1 MKKKKIFMEVNK
13 MKKKKIFMEVNK
25 MKKKKILIVTII
37 TVIVLLGI
45 TLFIFL
51 EKKDNKEKESGNIQ
65 TNEEKINIKEN
76 VEVEINS
83 EVLNIKDFFEN
94 SNFSDGKINYFE
106 NDKKIKFDTKYN
118 KIGSFKVVIKINDK
132 NYETTLNVVDTLA
145 PTLKLKELTITLGDK
160 FEINSFVESCTDNSK
175 EDCILSYKE
184 NKKYTKVGT
193 YDVTIIAKDKSDN
206 VAEETTKLI
215 IKNKKTTNETQTK
228 NDNKTNNNS
237 NKVKFVKEET
247 ESVKET
253 KELKYGTILNSW
265 HVKTYKLYSDGSKKT
280 VNEYTHYEVD
290 GTNFN
295 AKTSDMLPEAIEN
308 MNVYK
313 DIVNDVVKYTNEF
326 RTEVGQAPLTLDETL
341 TKAAMVRAIEMAY
354 SDKFSHERPD
364 GNMCYYIMRDF
375 GQDIYG
381 VGENIAS
388 RQRNAKEVSY
398 AWKGSQGH
406 YENMINASFTR
417 IGVGVINFY
426 GTYYWVQLFQ
436 Y

>member
-1 MKKKKIFMEVNK
+1 
-13 MKKKKIFMEVNK
+13 
-25 MKKKKILIVTII
+25 MKKKKILIITTII
-37 TVIVLLGI
+37 VIVLLGI

-51 EKKDNKEKESGNIQ
+51 EKKDIKEKESSNIQ

-83 EVLNIKDFFEN
+83 EVLNIKNFFEN
-94 SNFSDGKINYFE
+94 SNFSDGEINYFE
-106 NDKKIKFDTKYN
+106 SDKKIKFDTKYN

-132 NYETTLNVVDTLA
+132 NYETTLNVVDKLA

-160 FEINSFVESCTDNSK
+160 FEINSFVESCTDNSE

-206 VAEETTKLI
+206 VVEETTKLI
-215 IKNKKTTNETQTK
+215 VKNKKTTNETQT
-228 NDNKTNNNS
+228 NNNN

-406 YENMINASFTR
+406 YENMISASFTR

>member
-1 MKKKKIFMEVNK
+1 
-13 MKKKKIFMEVNK
+13 
-25 MKKKKILIVTII
+25 MKKKKILIITTII
-37 TVIVLLGI
+37 VIVLLGI

-51 EKKDNKEKESGNIQ
+51 EKKDIKEKESSNIQ
-65 TNEEKINIKEN
+65 TKEEKINIKEN

-83 EVLNIKDFFEN
+83 EVLNIKNFFEN
-94 SNFSDGKINYFE
+94 SNFSDGEINYFE
-106 NDKKIKFDTKYN
+106 SDKKIKFDTKYN
-118 KIGSFKVVIKINDK
+118 KIGSFKVVMKINDK
-132 NYETTLNVVDTLA
+132 NYETTLNVVDKLA

-160 FEINSFVESCTDNSK
+160 FEINSFVESCTDNSE

-206 VAEETTKLI
+206 VVEETTKLI
-215 IKNKKTTNETQTK
+215 VKNKKTTNETQT
-228 NDNKTNNNS
+228 NNNNNNNNNN

-406 YENMINASFTR
+406 YENMISASFTR

>member
-1 MKKKKIFMEVNK
+1 
-13 MKKKKIFMEVNK
+13 
-25 MKKKKILIVTII
+25 MKKKKILIITTII
-37 TVIVLLGI
+37 VIVLLGI

-51 EKKDNKEKESGNIQ
+51 EKKDIKEKESSNIQ
-65 TNEEKINIKEN
+65 TKEEKINIKEN

-94 SNFSDGKINYFE
+94 SNFSDGEINYFE

-132 NYETTLNVVDTLA
+132 NYETAINIVDTLA

-184 NKKYTKVGT
+184 NKKYTNAGT

-215 IKNKKTTNETQTK
+215 IKNKKNTNETQTK

-265 HVKTYKLYSDGSKKT
+265 HVKTYKLYSDGSKKI

-326 RTEVGQAPLTLDETL
+326 RTEVGKEPLTLDETL

-354 SDKFSHERPD
+354 SDKFNHERPD

-388 RQRNAKEVSY
+388 RQRDAKEVSY

-406 YENMINASFTR
+406 YENMISTSFTR

>member
-1 MKKKKIFMEVNK
+1 
-13 MKKKKIFMEVNK
+13 
-25 MKKKKILIVTII
+25 MKKKKILIITTII
-37 TVIVLLGI
+37 VIVLLGI

-51 EKKDNKEKESGNIQ
+51 EKKDIKEKESSNIQ
-65 TNEEKINIKEN
+65 TKEEKINIKEN

-83 EVLNIKDFFEN
+83 EVLNIKNFFEN
-94 SNFSDGKINYFE
+94 SNFSDGEINYFE
-106 NDKKIKFDTKYN
+106 SDKKIKFDTKYN
-118 KIGSFKVVIKINDK
+118 KIGSFKVVMKINDK
-132 NYETTLNVVDTLA
+132 NYETTLNVVDKLA

-206 VAEETTKLI
+206 VVEETTKLI
-215 IKNKKTTNETQTK
+215 VKNKKTTNETQT
-228 NDNKTNNNS
+228 NNNNNNN

-406 YENMINASFTR
+406 YENMISASFTR

>member
-1 MKKKKIFMEVNK
+1 
-13 MKKKKIFMEVNK
+13 
-25 MKKKKILIVTII
+25 MKKKKILTITII

-51 EKKDNKEKESGNIQ
+51 EKKDIKEKESSNIQ
-65 TNEEKINIKEN
+65 TKEEKINIKEN

-94 SNFSDGKINYFE
+94 SNFSDGEINYFE

-132 NYETTLNVVDTLA
+132 NYETAINIVDTLA

-184 NKKYTKVGT
+184 NKKYTNAGT

-215 IKNKKTTNETQTK
+215 IKNKKNTNETQTK

-265 HVKTYKLYSDGSKKT
+265 HVKTYKLYSDGSKKI

-308 MNVYK
+308 MNAYK

-326 RTEVGQAPLTLDETL
+326 RTEVGKEPLTLDETL

-354 SDKFSHERPD
+354 SDKFNHERPD

-388 RQRNAKEVSY
+388 RQRDAKEVSY

-406 YENMINASFTR
+406 YENMISTSFTR

>member
-1 MKKKKIFMEVNK
+1 
-13 MKKKKIFMEVNK
+13 
-25 MKKKKILIVTII
+25 MKKKKILTITTII
-37 TVIVLLGI
+37 VIVLLGI
-45 TLFIFL
+45 ILFIFL
-51 EKKDNKEKESGNIQ
+51 EKKDIKEKESSNIQ

-83 EVLNIKDFFEN
+83 EVLNIKNFFEN
-94 SNFSDGKINYFE
+94 SNFSDGEINYFE
-106 NDKKIKFDTKYN
+106 SDKKIKFDTKYN

-132 NYETTLNVVDTLA
+132 NYETTLNVVDKLA

-160 FEINSFVESCTDNSK
+160 FEINSFVESCTDNSE

-206 VAEETTKLI
+206 VVEETTKLI
-215 IKNKKTTNETQTK
+215 VKNKKTTNETQT
-228 NDNKTNNNS
+228 NNNNNN

-313 DIVNDVVKYTNEF
+313 DIVNDIVKYTNEF

-406 YENMINASFTR
+406 YENMISTSFTR

>member
-1 MKKKKIFMEVNK
+1 
-13 MKKKKIFMEVNK
+13 
-25 MKKKKILIVTII
+25 MKKKKILIITTII
-37 TVIVLLGI
+37 VIVLLGI

-51 EKKDNKEKESGNIQ
+51 EKKDIKEKESSNIQ
-65 TNEEKINIKEN
+65 TKEEKINIKEN

-83 EVLNIKDFFEN
+83 EVLNIKNFFEN
-94 SNFSDGKINYFE
+94 SNFSDGEINYFE
-106 NDKKIKFDTKYN
+106 SDKKIKFDTKYN
-118 KIGSFKVVIKINDK
+118 KIGSFKVVMKINDK
-132 NYETTLNVVDTLA
+132 NYETTLNVVDKLA

-160 FEINSFVESCTDNSK
+160 FEINSFVESCTDNSE

-206 VAEETTKLI
+206 VVEETTKLI
-215 IKNKKTTNETQTK
+215 VKNKKTTNETQT
-228 NDNKTNNNS
+228 NNN

-406 YENMINASFTR
+406 YENMISASFTR

>member
-1 MKKKKIFMEVNK
+1 
-13 MKKKKIFMEVNK
+13 
-25 MKKKKILIVTII
+25 MKKKKILIITTII
-37 TVIVLLGI
+37 VIVLLGI

-51 EKKDNKEKESGNIQ
+51 EKKDIKEKESSNIQ
-65 TNEEKINIKEN
+65 TKEEKINIKEN

-83 EVLNIKDFFEN
+83 EVLNIKNFFEN
-94 SNFSDGKINYFE
+94 SNFSDGEINYFE
-106 NDKKIKFDTKYN
+106 SDKKIKFDTKYN

-132 NYETTLNVVDTLA
+132 NYETTLNVVDKLA

-160 FEINSFVESCTDNSK
+160 FEINSFVESCTDNSE

-206 VAEETTKLI
+206 VVEETTKLI
-215 IKNKKTTNETQTK
+215 VKNKKTTNETQT
-228 NDNKTNNNS
+228 NNNNNNN

-406 YENMINASFTR
+406 YENMISASFTR

>member
-1 MKKKKIFMEVNK
+1 
-13 MKKKKIFMEVNK
+13 
-25 MKKKKILIVTII
+25 MKKKKILIITTII
-37 TVIVLLGI
+37 VIVLLGI

-51 EKKDNKEKESGNIQ
+51 EKKDIKEKESSNIQ

-83 EVLNIKDFFEN
+83 EVLNIKNFFEN
-94 SNFSDGKINYFE
+94 SNFSDGEINYFE
-106 NDKKIKFDTKYN
+106 SDKKIKFDTKYN
-118 KIGSFKVVIKINDK
+118 KIGSFKVVMKINDK
-132 NYETTLNVVDTLA
+132 NYETTLNVVDKLA

-160 FEINSFVESCTDNSK
+160 FEINSFVESCTDNSE

-206 VAEETTKLI
+206 VVEETTKLI
-215 IKNKKTTNETQTK
+215 VKNKKTTNETQT
-228 NDNKTNNNS
+228 NNNNN

-354 SDKFSHERPD
+354 SDKFSHKRPD

-406 YENMINASFTR
+406 YENMISASFTR

>member
-1 MKKKKIFMEVNK
+1 
-13 MKKKKIFMEVNK
+13 
-25 MKKKKILIVTII
+25 MKKKKILIITTII
-37 TVIVLLGI
+37 VIVLLGI

-51 EKKDNKEKESGNIQ
+51 EKKDIKEKESSNIQ
-65 TNEEKINIKEN
+65 TKEEKINIKEN

-83 EVLNIKDFFEN
+83 EVLNIKNFFEN
-94 SNFSDGKINYFE
+94 SNFSDGEINYFE
-106 NDKKIKFDTKYN
+106 SDKKIKFDTKYN
-118 KIGSFKVVIKINDK
+118 KIGSFKVVMKINDK
-132 NYETTLNVVDTLA
+132 NYETTLNVVDKLA

-160 FEINSFVESCTDNSK
+160 FEINSFVESCTDNSE

-206 VAEETTKLI
+206 VVEETTKLI
-215 IKNKKTTNETQTK
+215 VKNKKTTNETQT
-228 NDNKTNNNS
+228 NNNNNN

-354 SDKFSHERPD
+354 SDKFSHKRPD

-406 YENMINASFTR
+406 YENMISASFTR

>member
-1 MKKKKIFMEVNK
+1 
-13 MKKKKIFMEVNK
+13 
-25 MKKKKILIVTII
+25 MKKKKILIITTII
-37 TVIVLLGI
+37 VIVLLGI

-51 EKKDNKEKESGNIQ
+51 EKKDIKEKESSNIQ

-76 VEVEINS
+76 IEVEINS
-83 EVLNIKDFFEN
+83 EVLNIKNFFEN
-94 SNFSDGKINYFE
+94 SNFSDGEINYFE
-106 NDKKIKFDTKYN
+106 SDKKIKFDTKYN
-118 KIGSFKVVIKINDK
+118 KIGSFKVVMKINDK
-132 NYETTLNVVDTLA
+132 NYETTLNVVDKLA

-160 FEINSFVESCTDNSK
+160 FEINSFVESCTDNSE

-206 VAEETTKLI
+206 VVEETTKLI
-215 IKNKKTTNETQTK
+215 VKNKKTTNETQT
-228 NDNKTNNNS
+228 NNNNNNNN

-406 YENMINASFTR
+406 YENMISASFTR

>member
-1 MKKKKIFMEVNK
+1 
-13 MKKKKIFMEVNK
+13 

-51 EKKDNKEKESGNIQ
+51 EKKDIKEKESSNIQ

-83 EVLNIKDFFEN
+83 EVLNIQDFFEN
-94 SNFSDGKINYFE
+94 SNFSDGEINYFE

-132 NYETTLNVVDTLA
+132 NYETAINVVDTLA

-184 NKKYTKVGT
+184 NKKYTKAGT

-215 IKNKKTTNETQTK
+215 IKNKKNTNETQTK

-265 HVKTYKLYSDGSKKT
+265 HVKTYKLYSDGSKKI

-308 MNVYK
+308 MNIYK
-313 DIVNDVVKYTNEF
+313 DNVNDVVKYTNEF
-326 RTEVGQAPLTLDETL
+326 RTEVGKEPLTLDETL

-354 SDKFSHERPD
+354 SGKFNHERPD

-398 AWKGSQGH
+398 AWKGSQWH
-406 YENMINASFTR
+406 YENMINASFTK
-417 IGVGVINFY
+417 IGIGVINFY

>member
-1 MKKKKIFMEVNK
+1 
-13 MKKKKIFMEVNK
+13 
-25 MKKKKILIVTII
+25 MKKKKILTITTII
-37 TVIVLLGI
+37 VIVLLGI
-45 TLFIFL
+45 ILFIFL
-51 EKKDNKEKESGNIQ
+51 EKKDIKEKESSNIQ
-65 TNEEKINIKEN
+65 TNEEKINIEEN

-83 EVLNIKDFFEN
+83 EVLNIKNFFEN
-94 SNFSDGKINYFE
+94 SNFSDGEINYFE
-106 NDKKIKFDTKYN
+106 SDKKIKFDTKYN

-132 NYETTLNVVDTLA
+132 NYETTLNVVDKLA

-160 FEINSFVESCTDNSK
+160 FEINSFVESCTDNSE

-206 VAEETTKLI
+206 VVEETTKLI
-215 IKNKKTTNETQTK
+215 VKNKKTTNETQT
-228 NDNKTNNNS
+228 NNNNNNN

-406 YENMINASFTR
+406 YENMISASFTR

>member
-1 MKKKKIFMEVNK
+1 
-13 MKKKKIFMEVNK
+13 
-25 MKKKKILIVTII
+25 MKKKKILIITTII
-37 TVIVLLGI
+37 VIVLLGI

-51 EKKDNKEKESGNIQ
+51 EKKDIKEKESSNIQ
-65 TNEEKINIKEN
+65 TKEEKINIKEN

-83 EVLNIKDFFEN
+83 EVLNIKNFFEN
-94 SNFSDGKINYFE
+94 SNFSDGEINYFE
-106 NDKKIKFDTKYN
+106 SDKKIKFDTKYN
-118 KIGSFKVVIKINDK
+118 KIGSFKVVMKINDK
-132 NYETTLNVVDTLA
+132 NYETTLNVVDKLA

-160 FEINSFVESCTDNSK
+160 FEINSFVESCTDNSE

-206 VAEETTKLI
+206 VVEETTKLI
-215 IKNKKTTNETQTK
+215 VKNKKTTNETQT
-228 NDNKTNNNS
+228 NNNNNNN

-406 YENMINASFTR
+406 YENMISASFTR

-426 GTYYWVQLFQ
+426 GTYYWVQLFR

>member
-1 MKKKKIFMEVNK
+1 
-13 MKKKKIFMEVNK
+13 
-25 MKKKKILIVTII
+25 MKKKKILIITTII
-37 TVIVLLGI
+37 VIVLLGI

-51 EKKDNKEKESGNIQ
+51 EKKDIKEKESSNIQ

-83 EVLNIKDFFEN
+83 EVLNIKNFFEN
-94 SNFSDGKINYFE
+94 SNFSDGEINYFE
-106 NDKKIKFDTKYN
+106 SDKKIKFDTKYN
-118 KIGSFKVVIKINDK
+118 KIGSFKVVMKINDK
-132 NYETTLNVVDTLA
+132 NYETTLNVVDKLA

-160 FEINSFVESCTDNSK
+160 FEINSFVESCTDNSE

-206 VAEETTKLI
+206 VVEETTKLI
-215 IKNKKTTNETQTK
+215 VKNKKTTNETQT
-228 NDNKTNNNS
+228 NNNNNNN

-406 YENMINASFTR
+406 YENMISASFTR

>member
-1 MKKKKIFMEVNK
+1 
-13 MKKKKIFMEVNK
+13 
-25 MKKKKILIVTII
+25 MKKKKILIITTII
-37 TVIVLLGI
+37 VIVLLGI

-51 EKKDNKEKESGNIQ
+51 EKKDIKEKESSNIQ

-94 SNFSDGKINYFE
+94 SNFSDEEINYFE

-132 NYETTLNVVDTLA
+132 NYETTLNVVDKLA

-160 FEINSFVESCTDNSK
+160 FEINSFVESCTDNSE

-206 VAEETTKLI
+206 VVEETTKLI
-215 IKNKKTTNETQTK
+215 VKNKKTTNETQT
-228 NDNKTNNNS
+228 NNN

-406 YENMINASFTR
+406 YENMISASFTR

>member
-1 MKKKKIFMEVNK
+1 
-13 MKKKKIFMEVNK
+13 
-25 MKKKKILIVTII
+25 MKKKKILIITTII
-37 TVIVLLGI
+37 VIVLLGI

-51 EKKDNKEKESGNIQ
+51 EKKDIKEKESSNIQ

-83 EVLNIKDFFEN
+83 EVLNIKNFFEN
-94 SNFSDGKINYFE
+94 SNFSDGEINYFE
-106 NDKKIKFDTKYN
+106 SDKKIKFDTKYN

-132 NYETTLNVVDTLA
+132 NYETTLNVVDKLA

-160 FEINSFVESCTDNSK
+160 FEINSFVESCTDNSE

-206 VAEETTKLI
+206 VVEETTKLI
-215 IKNKKTTNETQTK
+215 VKNKKTTNETQT
-228 NDNKTNNNS
+228 NNNNNN

-406 YENMINASFTR
+406 YENMISTSFTR

>member
-1 MKKKKIFMEVNK
+1 
-13 MKKKKIFMEVNK
+13 
-25 MKKKKILIVTII
+25 MKKKKILIITTII
-37 TVIVLLGI
+37 VIVLLGI

-51 EKKDNKEKESGNIQ
+51 EKKDIKEKESSNIQ

-83 EVLNIKDFFEN
+83 EVLNIKNFFEN
-94 SNFSDGKINYFE
+94 SNFSDGEINYFE
-106 NDKKIKFDTKYN
+106 SDKKIKFDTKYN

-132 NYETTLNVVDTLA
+132 NYETTLNVVDKLA

-160 FEINSFVESCTDNSK
+160 FEINSFVESCTDNSE

-206 VAEETTKLI
+206 VVEETTKLI
-215 IKNKKTTNETQTK
+215 VKNKKITNETQT
-228 NDNKTNNNS
+228 NNNN

-313 DIVNDVVKYTNEF
+313 GIVNDVVKYTNEF
-326 RTEVGQAPLTLDETL
+326 RTEVGKEPLTLDETL

-406 YENMINASFTR
+406 YENMISASFTR

>member
-1 MKKKKIFMEVNK
+1 
-13 MKKKKIFMEVNK
+13 
-25 MKKKKILIVTII
+25 MKKKKILTITTII
-37 TVIVLLGI
+37 VIVLLGI

-51 EKKDNKEKESGNIQ
+51 EKKDIKEKESSNIQ
-65 TNEEKINIKEN
+65 TKEEKINIKEN

-83 EVLNIKDFFEN
+83 EVLNIKNFFEN
-94 SNFSDGKINYFE
+94 SNFSDGEINYFE
-106 NDKKIKFDTKYN
+106 SDKKIKFDTKYN

-132 NYETTLNVVDTLA
+132 NYETTLNVVDKLA

-160 FEINSFVESCTDNSK
+160 FEINSFVESCTDNSE

-206 VAEETTKLI
+206 VVEETTKLI
-215 IKNKKTTNETQTK
+215 VKNKKTTNETQT
-228 NDNKTNNNS
+228 NNNN

-406 YENMINASFTR
+406 YENMISASFTR

>member
-1 MKKKKIFMEVNK
+1 
-13 MKKKKIFMEVNK
+13 
-25 MKKKKILIVTII
+25 MKKKKILTITTII
-37 TVIVLLGI
+37 LIVLLGI

-51 EKKDNKEKESGNIQ
+51 EKKDIKEKESSNIQ
-65 TNEEKINIKEN
+65 TKEEKINIKEN

-83 EVLNIKDFFEN
+83 EVLNIKNFFEN
-94 SNFSDGKINYFE
+94 SNFSDGEINYFE
-106 NDKKIKFDTKYN
+106 SDKKIKFDTKYN
-118 KIGSFKVVIKINDK
+118 KIGSFKVVMKINDK
-132 NYETTLNVVDTLA
+132 NYETTLNVVDKLA

-160 FEINSFVESCTDNSK
+160 LEINSFVESCTDNSE

-206 VAEETTKLI
+206 VVEETTKLI
-215 IKNKKTTNETQTK
+215 VKNKKTTNETQT
-228 NDNKTNNNS
+228 NNN

-406 YENMINASFTR
+406 YENMISASFTR

>member
-1 MKKKKIFMEVNK
+1 
-13 MKKKKIFMEVNK
+13 
-25 MKKKKILIVTII
+25 MKKKKILTITTII
-37 TVIVLLGI
+37 VIVLLGI
-45 TLFIFL
+45 ILFIFL
-51 EKKDNKEKESGNIQ
+51 EKKDIKEKESSNIQ
-65 TNEEKINIKEN
+65 TKEEKINIKEN

-83 EVLNIKDFFEN
+83 EVLNIKNFFEN
-94 SNFSDGKINYFE
+94 SNFSDGEINYFE
-106 NDKKIKFDTKYN
+106 SDKKIKFDTKYN

-132 NYETTLNVVDTLA
+132 NYETTLNVVDKLA

-160 FEINSFVESCTDNSK
+160 FEINSFVESCTDNSE

-206 VAEETTKLI
+206 VVEETTKLI
-215 IKNKKTTNETQTK
+215 VKNKKTTNETQT
-228 NDNKTNNNS
+228 NNNNNNNNNN

-406 YENMINASFTR
+406 YENMISASFTR

>member
-1 MKKKKIFMEVNK
+1 
-13 MKKKKIFMEVNK
+13 
-25 MKKKKILIVTII
+25 MKKKKILTITII

-51 EKKDNKEKESGNIQ
+51 EKKDIKEKESSNIQ

-94 SNFSDGKINYFE
+94 SNFSDGETNYFE

-132 NYETTLNVVDTLA
+132 NYETAINIVDTLA

-184 NKKYTKVGT
+184 NKKYTNAGT

-215 IKNKKTTNETQTK
+215 IKNKKNTNETQTK

-265 HVKTYKLYSDGSKKT
+265 HVKTYKLYSDGSKKI

-326 RTEVGQAPLTLDETL
+326 RTEVGKEPLTLDETL

-354 SDKFSHERPD
+354 SGKFNHERPD

-388 RQRNAKEVSY
+388 RQRDAKEVSY

-406 YENMINASFTR
+406 YENMISTSFTR

>member
-1 MKKKKIFMEVNK
+1 
-13 MKKKKIFMEVNK
+13 
-25 MKKKKILIVTII
+25 MKKKKILTITTII
-37 TVIVLLGI
+37 VIVLLGI

-51 EKKDNKEKESGNIQ
+51 EKKDIKEKESSNIQ
-65 TNEEKINIKEN
+65 TKEEKINIKEN

-83 EVLNIKDFFEN
+83 EVLNIKNFFEN
-94 SNFSDGKINYFE
+94 SNFSDGEINYFE
-106 NDKKIKFDTKYN
+106 SDKKIKFDTKYN
-118 KIGSFKVVIKINDK
+118 KIGSFKVVMKINDK
-132 NYETTLNVVDTLA
+132 NYETTLNVVDKLA

-160 FEINSFVESCTDNSK
+160 FEINSFVESCTDNSE

-206 VAEETTKLI
+206 VVEETTKLI
-215 IKNKKTTNETQTK
+215 VKNKKTTNETQT
-228 NDNKTNNNS
+228 NNNNNNN

-406 YENMINASFTR
+406 YENMISASFTR
-417 IGVGVINFY
+417 IGVGIINFY

>member
-1 MKKKKIFMEVNK
+1 
-13 MKKKKIFMEVNK
+13 
-25 MKKKKILIVTII
+25 MKKKKILTITII

-51 EKKDNKEKESGNIQ
+51 EKKDIKEKESSNIQ

-83 EVLNIKDFFEN
+83 EVLNITDFFEN
-94 SNFSDGKINYFE
+94 SNFSDGEINYFE

-132 NYETTLNVVDTLA
+132 NYETAINIVDTLA

-160 FEINSFVESCTDNSK
+160 FEINSFVESCTDNS
-175 EDCILSYKE
+175 EDDCILSYKE
-184 NKKYTKVGT
+184 NKKYTNAGT

-215 IKNKKTTNETQTK
+215 IKNKKNTNETQTK

-265 HVKTYKLYSDGSKKT
+265 NVKTYKLYSDGSKKI

-326 RTEVGQAPLTLDETL
+326 RTEVGKEPLTLDETL

-354 SDKFSHERPD
+354 SDKFNHERPD

-406 YENMINASFTR
+406 YENMISTSFTR

>member
-1 MKKKKIFMEVNK
+1 
-13 MKKKKIFMEVNK
+13 
-25 MKKKKILIVTII
+25 MKKKKILTITTII
-37 TVIVLLGI
+37 VIVLLGI
-45 TLFIFL
+45 ILFIFL
-51 EKKDNKEKESGNIQ
+51 EKKDIKEKESSNIQ

-83 EVLNIKDFFEN
+83 EVLNIKNFFEN
-94 SNFSDGKINYFE
+94 SNFSDGEINYFE
-106 NDKKIKFDTKYN
+106 SDKKIKFDTKYN

-132 NYETTLNVVDTLA
+132 NYETTLNVVDKLA

-160 FEINSFVESCTDNSK
+160 FEINSYVESCTDNSE

-206 VAEETTKLI
+206 VVEETTKLI
-215 IKNKKTTNETQTK
+215 VKNKKTTNETQT
-228 NDNKTNNNS
+228 NNNN

-406 YENMINASFTR
+406 YENMISASFTR

>member
-1 MKKKKIFMEVNK
+1 
-13 MKKKKIFMEVNK
+13 
-25 MKKKKILIVTII
+25 MKKKKILTITTII
-37 TVIVLLGI
+37 VIVLLGI

-51 EKKDNKEKESGNIQ
+51 EKKDIKEKESSNIQ
-65 TNEEKINIKEN
+65 TKEEKINIKEN

-83 EVLNIKDFFEN
+83 EVLNIKNFFEN
-94 SNFSDGKINYFE
+94 SNFSDGEINYFE
-106 NDKKIKFDTKYN
+106 SDKKIKFDTKYN
-118 KIGSFKVVIKINDK
+118 KIGSFKVVMKINDK
-132 NYETTLNVVDTLA
+132 NYETTLNVVDKLA

-160 FEINSFVESCTDNSK
+160 FEINSFVESCTDNSE

-206 VAEETTKLI
+206 VVEETTKLI
-215 IKNKKTTNETQTK
+215 VKNKKTTNETQT
-228 NDNKTNNNS
+228 NNNNNNNN

-406 YENMINASFTR
+406 YENMISASFTR

>member
-1 MKKKKIFMEVNK
+1 
-13 MKKKKIFMEVNK
+13 
-25 MKKKKILIVTII
+25 MKKKKILIITTII
-37 TVIVLLGI
+37 VIVLLGI

-51 EKKDNKEKESGNIQ
+51 EKKDIKEKESSNIQ
-65 TNEEKINIKEN
+65 TKEEKINIKEN

-83 EVLNIKDFFEN
+83 EVLNIKNFFEN
-94 SNFSDGKINYFE
+94 SNFSDGEINYFE
-106 NDKKIKFDTKYN
+106 SDKKIKFDTKYN
-118 KIGSFKVVIKINDK
+118 KIGSFKVVMKINDK
-132 NYETTLNVVDTLA
+132 NYETTLNVVDKLA

-160 FEINSFVESCTDNSK
+160 FEINSFVESCTDNSE

-206 VAEETTKLI
+206 VVEETTKLI
-215 IKNKKTTNETQTK
+215 VKNKKTTNETQT
-228 NDNKTNNNS
+228 NNNN

-406 YENMINASFTR
+406 YENMISASFTR
-417 IGVGVINFY
+417 ICVGVINFY

>member
-1 MKKKKIFMEVNK
+1 
-13 MKKKKIFMEVNK
+13 
-25 MKKKKILIVTII
+25 MKKKKILTITTII
-37 TVIVLLGI
+37 VIVLLGI

-51 EKKDNKEKESGNIQ
+51 EKKDIKEKESSNIQ
-65 TNEEKINIKEN
+65 TKEEKINIKEN

-83 EVLNIKDFFEN
+83 EVLNIKNFFEN
-94 SNFSDGKINYFE
+94 SNFSDGEINYFE
-106 NDKKIKFDTKYN
+106 SDKKIKFDTKYN
-118 KIGSFKVVIKINDK
+118 KIGSFKVVMKINDK
-132 NYETTLNVVDTLA
+132 NYETTLNVVDKLA

-160 FEINSFVESCTDNSK
+160 FEINSFVESCTDNSE

-206 VAEETTKLI
+206 VVEETTKLI
-215 IKNKKTTNETQTK
+215 VKNKKTTNETQT
-228 NDNKTNNNS
+228 NNNNNNN

-326 RTEVGQAPLTLDETL
+326 RIEVGQAPLTLDETL

-406 YENMINASFTR
+406 YENMISASFTR

>member
-1 MKKKKIFMEVNK
+1 
-13 MKKKKIFMEVNK
+13 

-51 EKKDNKEKESGNIQ
+51 EKKDIKEKESSNIQ

-83 EVLNIKDFFEN
+83 EVLNIKDFFKN
-94 SNFSDGKINYFE
+94 SNFSDGEINYFE

-145 PTLKLKELTITLGDK
+145 PTLKLKELTTTLGDK
-160 FEINSFVESCTDNSK
+160 FEINSFVESCIDNSE

-265 HVKTYKLYSDGSKKT
+265 HVKTYKLYSDGSKKI

-308 MNVYK
+308 MNIYK
-313 DIVNDVVKYTNEF
+313 DNVNDVVKYTNEF

-426 GTYYWVQLFQ
+426 GIYYWVQLFQ

>member
-1 MKKKKIFMEVNK
+1 
-13 MKKKKIFMEVNK
+13 
-25 MKKKKILIVTII
+25 MKKKKILIITTII
-37 TVIVLLGI
+37 VIVLLGI

-51 EKKDNKEKESGNIQ
+51 EKKDIKEKESSNIQ

-83 EVLNIKDFFEN
+83 EVLNIKNFFEN
-94 SNFSDGKINYFE
+94 SNFSDGEINYFE
-106 NDKKIKFDTKYN
+106 SDKKIKFDTKYN

-132 NYETTLNVVDTLA
+132 NYETTLNVVDKLA

-160 FEINSFVESCTDNSK
+160 FEINSFVESCTDNSE

-184 NKKYTKVGT
+184 NNKYTKVGT

-206 VAEETTKLI
+206 VVEETTKLI
-215 IKNKKTTNETQTK
+215 IKNKKNTNETQTK

-406 YENMINASFTR
+406 YENMISASFTR